1 MTIYKNS
8 YNITISVQIELAV
21 ILKNKYSISIS
32 IVV

>member
-21 ILKNKYSISIS
+21 ILKNNLVYILKL
-32 IVV
+32 